1 GREIQIM
8 KLLNHP
14 HIIRLYE
21 VIETPAHICLVM
33 EYAKFGDL
41 FDYIVVKGSL
51 PEDEA
56 RKIFQQIISA
66 LAYCHTSMIVHRD
79 LKPDN
84 ILLDSKCNAKLADFG
99 FSNTLQDGH
108 FLKTS
113 CGSYNYAAPEVISG
127 KWYAGPEVDVW
138 SCGVILYAL
147 LCGTLP
153 FDDENIP
160 NLLRKIQGG
169 KYSLKRV
176 TSPGARDLISRML
189 VVDPLKRLAIPEIC
203 QHPWFQ
209 RCLAPYL
216 AVPLPQLLQQAQKI
230 DEEILQQVIKM
241 GFDPNQVIECVHNR
255 KQTQATVAYYLLL
268 ENRHNVLET
277 YARAQSQGT
286 SENASNNILT
296 NQLPSPATGHHLQ
309 ICTEYGGTSSNLQPA
324 ANRKWALGLQS
335 RARPQE
341 IMMVV
346 LSALQELTVCWK
358 KIGHYNMKCRW
369 IPGTAGYGESMLNDP
384 VHPIANQHSI
394 IETDEAIAT
403 VNVVKF
409 EVQLYK
415 ARDEKYLLDLQRVQ
429 GPQFLFLDLCAA
441 LLAQLQVI

>member
-1 GREIQIM
+1 MFALRRIM
-8 KLLNHP
+8 DGLSHQGGGSNSNSSMETFLSNYKLGKMLGFGSFGESTSCL
-14 HIIRLYE
+14 IYK
-21 VIETPAHICLVM
+21 ETMHFL
-33 EYAKFGDL
+33 FGL
-41 FDYIVVKGSL
+41 
-51 PEDEA
+51 
-56 RKIFQQIISA
+56 QIISA

-84 ILLDSKCNAKLADFG
+84 ILLDSKCNVKIADFG

-147 LCGTLP
+147 LSGTLP

-169 KYSLKRV
+169 KYSLKRI
-176 TSPGARDLISRML
+176 TSPGARDLNSRML
-189 VVDPLKRLAIPEIC
+189 VVDPLKRLSIPEIC

-216 AVPLPQLLQQAQKI
+216 AVPLLQLLQQAQKDLVFLLSI
-230 DEEILQQVIKM
+230 TCPEFKSLKSRDYFGLINNIH
-241 GFDPNQVIECVHNR
+241 D
-255 KQTQATVAYYLLL
+255 LLL
-268 ENRHNVLET
+268 DNRPNVLET
-277 YARAQSQGT
+277 YARAQSAGT
-286 SENASNNILT
+286 SGNVSYNILT

-309 ICTEYGGTSSNLQPA
+309 SCTELYGGTSSKLQSA

-346 LSALQELTVCWK
+346 LTALHELTVCWK

-369 IPGTAGYGESMLNDP
+369 IPGTAGYHESSMLTDP
-384 VHPIANQHSI
+384 VHSIGNQHSI
-394 IETDEAIAT
+394 IETDEAIASA
-403 VNVVKF
+403 NVVKF
-409 EVQLYK
+409 EVLVTNLK
-415 ARDEKYLLDLQRVQ
+415 
-429 GPQFLFLDLCAA
+429 LFLLNF
-441 LLAQLQVI
+441 LLQ

>member
-1 GREIQIM
+1 
-8 KLLNHP
+8 
-14 HIIRLYE
+14 
-21 VIETPAHICLVM
+21 M

-56 RKIFQQIISA
+56 RKVFQQIISA

-84 ILLDSKCNAKLADFG
+84 ILLDSKCNVKLADFG

-169 KYSLKRV
+169 KYSLKRI

-189 VVDPLKRLAIPEIC
+189 VVDPLKRLTIPEIC

-230 DEEILQQVIKM
+230 DEAILQQVIKM
-241 GFDPNQVIECVHNR
+241 GFDPNQVIECIQNR

-268 ENRHNVLET
+268 DNRPNVLGT
-277 YARAQSQGT
+277 YTRAQLEGI
-286 SENASNNILT
+286 SENASYNILT

-309 ICTEYGGTSSNLQPA
+309 SCTELYGGTSSKLQSA

-346 LSALQELTVCWK
+346 LTALHELTVCWK

-369 IPGTAGYGESMLNDP
+369 IPGTAGYRESSMLTDP
-384 VHPIANQHSI
+384 VHSIGNQHSI
-394 IETDEAIAT
+394 IETDEAIASA
-403 VNVVKF
+403 NVVKF

>member
-1 GREIQIM
+1 MLGFGSFGEVKLAKHVLTGHKVAIKQLSRQGIHDKGMTEKVSREINIM

-21 VIETPAHICLVM
+21 VIETPTHICLVM

-56 RKIFQQIISA
+56 RKVFQQIISA

-84 ILLDSKCNAKLADFG
+84 ILLDSKCNVKLADFG

-127 KWYAGPEVDVW
+127 KWYAGPEVDIW

-169 KYSLKRV
+169 KYSLKRI

-189 VVDPLKRLAIPEIC
+189 VVDPLKRLTIPEIC

-230 DEEILQQVIKM
+230 DEAILQQVIKM
-241 GFDPNQVIECVHNR
+241 GFDPNQVIECIQNR
-255 KQTQATVAYYLLL
+255 KQT
-268 ENRHNVLET
+268 
-277 YARAQSQGT
+277 
-286 SENASNNILT
+286 
-296 NQLPSPATGHHLQ
+296 
-309 ICTEYGGTSSNLQPA
+309 
-324 ANRKWALGLQS
+324 QS

-346 LSALQELTVCWK
+346 LRALHELTVCWK

-369 IPGTAGYGESMLNDP
+369 IPVPSIGD
-384 VHPIANQHSI
+384 QHSI
-394 IETDEAIAT
+394 IETDEAIAS

-441 LLAQLQVI
+441 LLAQLQ